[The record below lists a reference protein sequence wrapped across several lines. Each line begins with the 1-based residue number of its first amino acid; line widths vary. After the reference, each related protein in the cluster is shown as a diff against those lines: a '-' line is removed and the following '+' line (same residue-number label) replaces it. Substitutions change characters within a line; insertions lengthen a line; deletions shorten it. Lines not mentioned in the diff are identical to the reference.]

1 MNKLKDSNV
10 VSFII
15 CLVAIVALLWLP
27 TGFEKT
33 IYVNAEHVKVKI
45 RETNESGVYTNGLIK
60 QGNQVCV
67 VEPLEGTFKGQQVE
81 GVNLLTGK
89 LEFDTIFVPGDRAL
103 AMIEKTDDGEL
114 LYVNLLDYYRIN
126 VEWLLVFI
134 FMGALILFSGTV
146 GVRTII
152 SFVFSLLCIWKI
164 LVPTLL
170 KGWPPIFM
178 GFVIGISM
186 AIVTLLFVG
195 GFTKKSYCAIL
206 GTVSASFITCIL
218 AIAFGNLFKIHGSV
232 MAWSESLL
240 YAGFQNL
247 NLTQIYQAAIYL
259 SCSGALVDLSIDI
272 SAAIEEVVDKK
283 PDISKIDILKSGIN
297 IGRSVVGSQATTL
310 LLAYMGSFIT
320 VMMVYMAQG
329 TPMISILNSKLMAS
343 EILQTF
349 VGCLGLVIVS
359 PLTAVI
365 CSYMY
370 KNNSLRNQEKYNKD
384 IA

>member
-1 MNKLKDSNV
+1 MNILKDSNV
-10 VSFII
+10 VFSII
-15 CLVAIVALLWLP
+15 CLIAVLILALIP

-33 IYVNAEHVKVKI
+33 IYVNAEHVKVRI
-45 RETNESGVYTNGLIK
+45 LETNEAGVYNNGLIK
-60 QGNQVCV
+60 QGNQVCI

-89 LEFDTIFVPGDRAL
+89 LEFDTMYVPGDTAL
-103 AMIEKTDDGEL
+103 AMIEKTGDGDL
-114 LYVNLLDYYRIN
+114 LYVNLLDYYRLN

-152 SFVFSLLCIWKI
+152 SFVFSLLCIWKV

-186 AIVTLLFVG
+186 AIVTLLLVG

-206 GTVSASFITCIL
+206 GTVSASLITCFL
-218 AIAFGNLFKIHGSV
+218 AIGFGNLFKIHGSV
-232 MAWSESLL
+232 MQWSESLL
-240 YAGFQNL
+240 YAGFQDL

-283 PDISKIDILKSGIN
+283 PDISRLEILKSGIN

-370 KNNSLRNQEKYNKD
+370 KSNNLRNQKRHDES